1 MDNPE
6 KLATWS
12 TQDAEKQNKNTCLHQ
27 LISNEIVVPLFEF
40 VSQCKNV

>member
-12 TQDAEKQNKNTCLHQ
+12 TQDAEKTKQKHMFAPINQ
-27 LISNEIVVPLFEF
+27 
-40 VSQCKNV
+40 Q